1 MKETN
6 DLGEVIARRCASL
19 LRLFAA
25 CSVGLAVLGAPVAR
39 AEVGPLALPDN
50 RVWEQVSPVDKQ
62 GNDVF
67 RASAMAA
74 VEGNRLMFKSAGAF
88 AGAPTALGFGGGV
101 YYVSTRGGEGWETR
115 SIMPPVGTEGEGS
128 YQAFTADLSRGVLH
142 RLDRSEPLDPA
153 SHPPGWNLYLHD
165 AAIEP
170 FELLNTFDSMGLV
183 DSAFTWGSSDLGKIA
198 ITAGENALTPDSP
211 CGSDTVFEPCSYEWD
226 HGEMRLASVLPNGEA
241 VQGVVGNRLPV
252 SSQDGNAEHAL
263 SGDGARLFFSSP
275 PNASAPQRQL
285 YVREEGLT
293 LTTQLVTASERTAS
307 GGTSGGQVSF
317 QDAEAAHGD
326 RVAFTT
332 TNTLVDADEDTT
344 NDLYLADL
352 SKPEGERLTLIS
364 EDQNPEAPNGAAVNS
379 GTGEGPFGGLVGA
392 SEDLRRIYFVADNQI
407 VAGAPEAPGPKLYL
421 WDDTGAEPHLT
432 YIRTL
437 VSEDSAVWRSLPV
450 GTKESRTT
458 ADGRF
463 LAILSRAKLTEF
475 ENEGRVELYLYDAA
489 SGSLQCASCSDD
501 AFPADGAVRFRPPES
516 GLMDRP
522 PLNHELNNVS
532 EDGKVFFQT
541 SRGLVSRDSNG
552 KTDVY
557 EYSGGELHLISAG
570 TGGEASYFLD
580 ATPSGSDVFFMTL
593 DRLVGWDKDELYDA
607 YDARVGGGLPE
618 PPPPPPPCEGDSCQ
632 PPPVVPVDPSLAS
645 AAFNGPGDAK
655 PRKARR
661 CRGGKVR
668 RQGRCRAKRKATPS
682 HSHRHTTHSHG

>member
-6 DLGEVIARRCASL
+6 DLGEVSARRRASL
-19 LRLFAA
+19 RRLFVAWSA
-25 CSVGLAVLGAPVAR
+25 GLAVLGAPVAR
-39 AEVGPLALPDN
+39 ADVGPLTLPDN
-50 RVWEQVSPVDKQ
+50 RAWEQVSPVEKQ
-62 GNDVF
+62 GSDVF
-67 RASAMAA
+67 RAAAMAA
-74 VEGNRLMFKSAGAF
+74 VGGNRLMFKSAGAF
-88 AGAPTALGFGGGV
+88 AGAPTSLAFGGGV
-101 YYVSTRGGEGWETR
+101 YYVSTRGGERWETK
-115 SIMPPVGTEGEGS
+115 SIMPPVGAEGEGS
-128 YQAFTADLSRGVLH
+128 YQAFTADLSRGVL
-142 RLDRSEPLDPA
+142 RRFDRSEPLDPA

-165 AAIEP
+165 TASEP
-170 FELLNTFDSMGLV
+170 FQLLNTFDSIDGYDGAL
-183 DSAFTWGSSDLGKIA
+183 TWGSSDLGKIA
-198 ITAGENALTPDSP
+198 ITAGAQPLTP
-211 CGSDTVFEPCSYEWD
+211 GSACTEDTADEEPCAYEWD
-226 HGEMRLASVLPNGEA
+226 HGEMRLASVLPNGEP
-241 VQGVVGNRLPV
+241 VQGVVGNHAPV
-252 SSQDGNAEHAL
+252 EVGNFQHAL

-275 PNASAPQRQL
+275 PKASAPQRQL

-293 LTTQLVTASERTAS
+293 TQLVTASERTAP
-307 GGTSGGQVSF
+307 GGTSGGPVDY
-317 QDAEAAHGD
+317 QDAEAAHGG

-364 EDQNPEAPNGAAVNS
+364 EDLNPAAPSGAAVNS
-379 GTGEGPFGGLVGA
+379 GSGLGVGAFGGVVGA

-421 WDDTGAEPHLT
+421 WDDTGAEPQVT
-432 YIRTL
+432 YIGTL

-450 GTKESRTT
+450 GGRNLPVGRSKESRTT

-463 LAILSRAKLTEF
+463 LAILSRAQLTEF
-475 ENEGRVELYLYDAA
+475 ENEGRVELYLYDAV

-501 AFPADGAVRFRPPES
+501 AFPAQGAVEFRPPRS
-516 GLMDRP
+516 GMMDLP
-522 PLNHELNNVS
+522 PVNHELNNLS

-541 SRGLVSRDSNG
+541 SRGLIPRDSNG

-570 TGGEASYFLD
+570 TGGNASYFLD

-618 PPPPPPPCEGDSCQ
+618 PPPPPPACEGDSCQ
-632 PPPVVPVDPSLAS
+632 PPPVVPIDPSLAS

-668 RQGRCRAKRKATPS
+668 RHGKCRARRKGG
-682 HSHRHTTHSHG
+682 RR

>member
-6 DLGEVIARRCASL
+6 DLGEVIARRRASL
-19 LRLFAA
+19 LRLFVAWSA
-25 CSVGLAVLGAPVAR
+25 GLAVLGASVAR
-39 AEVGPLALPDN
+39 ADVGPLTLPDN
-50 RVWEQVSPVDKQ
+50 RAWEQVSPVEKQ
-62 GNDVF
+62 NSDVF
-67 RASAMAA
+67 RAAAMAA

-88 AGAPTALGFGGGV
+88 AGAPTSLAFGGGV
-101 YYVSTRGGEGWETR
+101 YYVSTRGGERWETR
-115 SIMPPVGTEGEGS
+115 SIMPPVGTEGSGS

-165 AAIEP
+165 TASEP
-170 FELLNTFDSMGLV
+170 FELLNTFDSMSLS
-183 DSAFTWGSSDLGKIA
+183 DRAFTWGSSDLGKIA
-198 ITAGENALTPDSP
+198 ITAGDQALTPGSP
-211 CGSDTVFEPCSYEWD
+211 CTDDTAFDDPCSYEWD
-226 HGEMRLASVLPNGEA
+226 HGEMRLASVLPNGQA
-241 VQGVVGNRLPV
+241 VQGVVGNRQTLL
-252 SSQDGNAEHAL
+252 SADGNAEHAL

-275 PNASAPQRQL
+275 PKASAPQRQL

-293 LTTQLVTASERTAS
+293 TQLVTASERTAP

-317 QDAEAAHGD
+317 QDAEAAHGG

-332 TNTLVDADEDTT
+332 TNTLVDADQDTT

-352 SKPEGERLTLIS
+352 NKPEGERLTLIS
-364 EDQNPEAPNGAAVNS
+364 EDRNPAAPNGAAVNRGS
-379 GTGEGPFGGLVGA
+379 GEGQFGGLVGA
-392 SEDLRRIYFVADNQI
+392 GEDLRRIYFVADNQI

-421 WDDTGAEPHLT
+421 WDDTGAEPQVT
-432 YIRTL
+432 YIGTL
-437 VSEDSAVWRSLPV
+437 VSEDSAVWESLSRRRR
-450 GTKESRTT
+450 ESRTT

-463 LAILSRAKLTEF
+463 LAILSRAQLTEF
-475 ENEGRVELYLYDAA
+475 ENEGRVELYLYDAV

-541 SRGLVSRDSNG
+541 SRGLLPRDSNG

-580 ATPSGSDVFFMTL
+580 ATPSGSDVFFVTL

-618 PPPPPPPCEGDSCQ
+618 PPPPPPACEGDSCQ

-668 RQGRCRAKRKATPS
+668 RHGKCRARRKGG
-682 HSHRHTTHSHG
+682 RR